1 MFESG
6 TRLGAYDIVG
16 LLGAGGMGEVYRA
29 RDTRLKREVALK
41 ILPDS
46 FAADPERLA
55 RFQREAEVL
64 ASLNHPNI
72 AGIHGIEDGPLD
84 GGGHARALVLELVEG
99 ETLAERIARG
109 PVALDDVLAIAGQI
123 TEALE
128 AAHEHGVVHRDLKP
142 ANIKLR
148 PDGTV
153 KVLDF
158 GLAKLVGG
166 PADGG
171 PHDGGR
177 SSRPPID
184 MSMSPTITS
193 PAMATSAGMLLG
205 TAAYM
210 SPEQAKGR
218 AADHRS
224 DIFAFGCV
232 LYELATGKRAFIGED
247 ISNTIAAVLRGEPD
261 WSALPSGTPR
271 AFERIVRRCLQRERK
286 SRYHDIG
293 DVRLDLLESS
303 ARSREEAAGPAPPQ
317 RAGLTS
323 RVLVVAATAV
333 SAAALAATAVWWV
346 KPAVKPAELRFTIP
360 LAKDETY
367 SNTGRHVLAISPNGK
382 YLVYGAGNR
391 LNLHTF
397 DQLASTP
404 IRGSEAGGRGPF
416 FSPDGEWIGFWQ
428 NEQLMKVAV
437 TGGGPIV
444 IAKMENPLG
453 ASWSEDGSILLG
465 MGGSGIWRLAAA
477 ADVPE
482 KVIAVK
488 EGELAASPQMLPGG
502 EWVLFT
508 VRLAGSGWDDS
519 QIVAQ
524 SLRSSEQRV
533 LVRGGRD
540 GRYVPTGHVLYA
552 RAGTMMAVPF
562 DLAQMKTVGNP
573 VSMLE
578 GINDAR
584 ATTAATHFALSAT
597 GTLAYVGGFDES
609 STGTPVWFD
618 RSGREVRAVTPMPLR
633 GVQHPRLS
641 PDGRRLSTIEDGDVW
656 VHDLEGRPP
665 IRLTHD
671 PGHFAPLWTPDGKR
685 LIYESNSPAPLRLI
699 AADGSDAAPVPV
711 SPVAHYHPHAVT
723 ADGRTLI
730 AVEVDSGTRTENH
743 VVSFEMG
750 EKAKPTL
757 IVHASGSSGFEGTA
771 LSPDD
776 RWLAFT
782 SSTTG
787 QPEIW
792 VQPYPG
798 PGAPVRVS
806 PNGGVEPIWARNGRE
821 LYYLEGRKMM
831 AVAVDARTTFDFK
844 PATLLFETT
853 AAMTNQPPS
862 YDVAADGRFLMIKP
876 ALPGAEVAP
885 MVIITNWFEELTRR
899 VPVQ

>member
-1 MFESG
+1 VFLS
-6 TRLGAYDIVG
+6 
-16 LLGAGGMGEVYRA
+16 
-29 RDTRLKREVALK
+29 
-41 ILPDS
+41 
-46 FAADPERLA
+46 
-55 RFQREAEVL
+55 
-64 ASLNHPNI
+64 
-72 AGIHGIEDGPLD
+72 
-84 GGGHARALVLELVEG
+84 
-99 ETLAERIARG
+99 
-109 PVALDDVLAIAGQI
+109 
-123 TEALE
+123 
-128 AAHEHGVVHRDLKP
+128 
-142 ANIKLR
+142 
-148 PDGTV
+148 
-153 KVLDF
+153 
-158 GLAKLVGG
+158 
-166 PADGG
+166 
-171 PHDGGR
+171 
-177 SSRPPID
+177 
-184 MSMSPTITS
+184 
-193 PAMATSAGMLLG
+193 
-205 TAAYM
+205 
-210 SPEQAKGR
+210 
-218 AADHRS
+218 
-224 DIFAFGCV
+224 
-232 LYELATGKRAFIGED
+232 
-247 ISNTIAAVLRGEPD
+247 
-261 WSALPSGTPR
+261 
-271 AFERIVRRCLQRERK
+271 
-286 SRYHDIG
+286 
-293 DVRLDLLESS
+293 
-303 ARSREEAAGPAPPQ
+303 
-317 RAGLTS
+317 
-323 RVLVVAATAV
+323 
-333 SAAALAATAVWWV
+333 
-346 KPAVKPAELRFTIP
+346 
-360 LAKDETY
+360 
-367 SNTGRHVLAISPNGK
+367 
-382 YLVYGAGNR
+382 
-391 LNLHTF
+391 
-397 DQLASTP
+397 
-404 IRGSEAGGRGPF
+404 
-416 FSPDGEWIGFWQ
+416 
-428 NEQLMKVAV
+428 
-437 TGGGPIV
+437 
-444 IAKMENPLG
+444 
-453 ASWSEDGSILLG
+453 
-465 MGGSGIWRLAAA
+465 
-477 ADVPE
+477 
-482 KVIAVK
+482 
-488 EGELAASPQMLPGG
+488 
-502 EWVLFT
+502 
-508 VRLAGSGWDDS
+508 
-519 QIVAQ
+519 

-533 LVRGGRD
+533 LVRGDRD

-562 DLAQMKTVGNP
+562 DLAQMKTVVNP

-641 PDGRRLSTIEDGDVW
+641 PDGRRLSTIEDGDVR